1 MADGVAATA
10 VWQIRIR
17 PNWDWVGMTGEHGA
31 DAEGLPIAHGYNFVL
46 WIRLG
51 LGGDGIICLECSDVR
66 WQNISF

>member
-31 DAEGLPIAHGYNFVL
+31 DAEGLPIAHGYN
-46 WIRLG
+46 
-51 LGGDGIICLECSDVR
+51 CLVDQTGTGWGWYYLFR
-66 WQNISF
+66 MF